1 MIINDINEIDIEIV
15 INESPRYQ
23 QKKKKFSTIKIA
35 LWLSIYTLQMN
46 KHQIV
51 INELLLIKM
60 ALLSINIFIFPE
72 VNAYISIYIYI
83 QR

>member
-1 MIINDINEIDIEIV
+1 MIINDINEIDIKIV

-23 QKKKKFSTIKIA
+23 QKKKISTIKIA